1 MTFIDVVFILII
13 LYCTIDATVKGF
25 IHEFFS
31 KTAFVLGIFLASM
44 FFQKLSGFID
54 PFIKIALLSKVI
66 AFLIIF
72 ILVYL
77 VVRIIQQCIKNSFES
92 DIMKGLDRALGF
104 LFGLVEGVVI
114 VCFVLTLLYA
124 QPWFNVD
131 NLLQDS
137 FFHNFLGKF
146 LAAPA
151 DSIRSK
157 VINV

>member
-1 MTFIDVVFILII
+1 MPLKTTKNINHYLDLCLKCGACTKFCPSGIDIVDVNL
-13 LYCTIDATVKGF
+13 
-25 IHEFFS
+25 
-31 KTAFVLGIFLASM
+31 LAKSE
-44 FFQKLSGFID
+44 
-54 PFIKIALLSKVI
+54 
-66 AFLIIF
+66 
-72 ILVYL
+72 
-77 VVRIIQQCIKNSFES
+77 CIKNSFES